1 MLHTVYIHIFNRPN
15 DMQAIL
21 IKSDDNRNDHENIEI
36 AISAVVF
43 AVLNLRSNN
52 WGKILSSCLQSPI
65 IHGDFVGK
73 P

>member
-1 MLHTVYIHIFNRPN
+1 MYCRYIYICKRPN

-21 IKSDDNRNDHENIEI
+21 VKRDDNRNDHENIEI
-36 AISAVVF
+36 AISALVF
-43 AVLNLRSNN
+43 AVLNLRSN
-52 WGKILSSCLQSPI
+52 WEKILSSCLQSPI